1 MTISVGLH
9 PRRHAPGLL
18 ECRKLACAVCRG
30 RAELVTV
37 WRRANSGPRTRPLL
51 FLLCTSCYI
60 QTSETCFIF
69 NKCSHLV
76 WCCAE
81 VVWMWCDGECCWL
94 CIMLTGPGSRCQD
107 AACLSVAAPH
117 NEHRNEHN
125 NSKTRKHIMQ
135 DNLDNS
141 VKVFNIQWSCET
153 HI

>member
-18 ECRKLACAVCRG
+18 ECRKLPCAVCRG

-37 WRRANSGPRTRPLL
+37 WRRANCGPRTRPLL

-76 WCCAE
+76 WCC
-81 VVWMWCDGECCWL
+81 VDVMWWRMLLALYNVDRSRVKMPGCCL
-94 CIMLTGPGSRCQD
+94 
-107 AACLSVAAPH
+107 CLSVAAPH

-125 NSKTRKHIMQ
+125 NRKTRKHIMQ

>member
-18 ECRKLACAVCRG
+18 ECRKLPCAVCRG

-60 QTSETCFIF
+60 PTSETCFIF

-125 NSKTRKHIMQ
+125 SRKTRKQIMQ

>member
-1 MTISVGLH
+1 MPVGLH

-60 QTSETCFIF
+60 PTSETCFIF
-69 NKCSHLV
+69 NKCSCLMLC
-76 WCCAE
+76 WCC
-81 VVWMWCDGECCWL
+81 VDVMWWRML
-94 CIMLTGPGSRCQD
+94 LALYNMLTGPGSRCQD

-125 NSKTRKHIMQ
+125 SRKTRKQIMQ

>member
-76 WCCAE
+76 WCC
-81 VVWMWCDGECCWL
+81 VDVMWWRMLLALYNVDRSRVKMPGCCL
-94 CIMLTGPGSRCQD
+94 
-107 AACLSVAAPH
+107 CLSVAAPH

-125 NSKTRKHIMQ
+125 SRKTRKQIMQ